1 MHECPH
7 CGTAIPAQSR
17 FCPECGRAQAEEG
30 VQPSY
35 RRRWPP
41 EAFHIVVALV
51 AVGGIILLVGGAWAW
66 GLVVILLAALLFLSQ
81 REAER
86 RAARR
91 AWGNFRA
98 RFSATREAVTA
109 RSRGQIELFRAR
121 RDRAE
126 LEAQR
131 TRGFQR
137 LGQAVYYD
145 DKAGTKGARAELDE
159 MGERITEKEAEIAT
173 MLKDIEQRVQ
183 RAQAGGSPTE
193 KLETIPPEPARV
205 PEPWPP
211 PDEGTPPTPEPDISP
226 PEPAPE
232 PEHAPAPETRR
243 RSRAKST
250 KT

>member
-1 MHECPH
+1 MRDCPH
-7 CGTAIPAQSR
+7 CGTSIPEQGR
-17 FCPECGRAQAEEG
+17 FCPECGRSLADEAG
-30 VQPSY
+30 PPAY

-41 EAFHIVVALV
+41 AAFHVVVGLV
-51 AVGGIILLVGGAWAW
+51 AFGGIILLVGGAWAW
-66 GLVVILLAALLFLSQ
+66 GLAVILLAAVLFLSQ

-86 RAARR
+86 QAARR

-109 RSRGQIELFRAR
+109 RSRGQIDLFRAR

-126 LEAQR
+126 LEAER

-137 LGQAVYYD
+137 LGQAVFYE
-145 DKAGTKGARAELDE
+145 DKAGTKAVRGELDQI
-159 MGERITEKEAEIAT
+159 GERITEKEAEIET
-173 MLKDIEQRVQ
+173 MLKDIERRVQ

-193 KLETIPPEPARV
+193 KLETVPPEPARV

-211 PDEGTPPTPEPDISP
+211 PDEGTPPSPEPDISP

-232 PEHAPAPETRR
+232 PEHPPAPETRR
-243 RSRAKST
+243 RAKAKSR

>member
-1 MHECPH
+1 MHDCPH
-7 CGTAIPAQSR
+7 CGTAIPEESR
-17 FCPECGRAQAEEG
+17 FCPECGRALTDEG
-30 VQPSY
+30 AQPAY

-41 EAFHIVVALV
+41 EAFHIVVALI
-51 AVGGIILLVGGAWAW
+51 AVGGIVLLVGGAWAW
-66 GLVVILLAALLFLSQ
+66 GVAVILLAAVLFLSQ

-86 RAARR
+86 RAAQR

-126 LEAQR
+126 LEAER

-137 LGQAVYYD
+137 LGQTVFYD
-145 DKAGTKGARAELDE
+145 DKAGTKAARAELDE
-159 MGERITEKEAEIAT
+159 VGQRITEKEAEIDT

-183 RAQAGGSPTE
+183 RAQAAGSPTQ
-193 KLETIPPEPARV
+193 KLETVPPEPARV

-211 PDEGTPPTPEPDISP
+211 PDEGTPPSPEPDISP

-232 PEHAPAPETRR
+232 PEHPPAPQTRG
-243 RSRAKST
+243 RAKARSK

>member
-1 MHECPH
+1 MRDCPH
-7 CGTAIPAQSR
+7 CGTSISEQSH
-17 FCPECGRAQAEEG
+17 FCPECGRSLAEESA
-30 VQPSY
+30 PPAY

-41 EAFHIVVALV
+41 EAFHVVVALV
-51 AVGGIILLVGGAWAW
+51 AVGGIILLVGGAWGW
-66 GLVVILLAALLFLSQ
+66 GLAVILLAAVLFLSQ

-86 RAARR
+86 QAAQR

-109 RSRGQIELFRAR
+109 RSRGQIDLFRAR

-126 LEAQR
+126 LEAER

-137 LGQAVYYD
+137 LGQAVFYD
-145 DKAGTKGARAELDE
+145 DKAGAKAARGELDQV
-159 MGERITEKEAEIAT
+159 GERITEKEAEIDI
-173 MLKDIEQRVQ
+173 MLKDIERRVQ

-193 KLETIPPEPARV
+193 KLETVPPEPARV

-211 PDEGTPPTPEPDISP
+211 PDEGTPPSPEPDISP

-232 PEHAPAPETRR
+232 PEHPPAPETRR
-243 RSRAKST
+243 RAKAKSR

>member
-1 MHECPH
+1 MRDCPN
-7 CGTAIPAQSR
+7 CGTSIPEQGR
-17 FCPECGRAQAEEG
+17 FCPECGRSQADEG
-30 VQPSY
+30 GPRSP
-35 RRRWPP
+35 RRRGPP

-66 GLVVILLAALLFLSQ
+66 GLAVILLAVVLFLSQ

-109 RSRGQIELFRAR
+109 RSRGQIDLFRAR

-126 LEAQR
+126 LEAER

-137 LGQAVYYD
+137 LGQAVFSD
-145 DKAGTKGARAELDE
+145 DKAGTKAARDELDQI
-159 MGERITEKEAEIAT
+159 GQRITEKEAEIDT
-173 MLKDIEQRVQ
+173 MVKDIERRVQ

-193 KLETIPPEPARV
+193 KLETVPPEPARV

-211 PDEGTPPTPEPDISP
+211 PDEGTPPSPEPDISP
-226 PEPAPE
+226 PDPAPE
-232 PEHAPAPETRR
+232 PEHPPAPETRR
-243 RSRAKST
+243 RAEAKSR

>member
-1 MHECPH
+1 MPDCPH
-7 CGTAIPAQSR
+7 CGTPISEQSR
-17 FCPECGRAQAEEG
+17 FCPECGRSLTEEG
-30 VQPSY
+30 ALPAY

-51 AVGGIILLVGGAWAW
+51 AVGGVILLVGGAWAW
-66 GLVVILLAALLFLSQ
+66 GLAVILLAAVLFLSQ

-86 RAARR
+86 QAARR

-109 RSRGQIELFRAR
+109 RSRGQIDLFRAR

-126 LEAQR
+126 LEAER

-137 LGQAVYYD
+137 LGQAVFYD
-145 DKAGTKGARAELDE
+145 DKAGTKAARGELDQI
-159 MGERITEKEAEIAT
+159 GERISEKEAEIDT
-173 MLKDIEQRVQ
+173 MLKDIERRVQ

-193 KLETIPPEPARV
+193 KLETVPPEPARV

-211 PDEGTPPTPEPDISP
+211 PDEGTPPSPEPDISP
-226 PEPAPE
+226 PDPAPE
-232 PEHAPAPETRR
+232 PEHPPAPETRR
-243 RSRAKST
+243 RAKAKSR

>member
-1 MHECPH
+1 V
-7 CGTAIPAQSR
+7 G
-17 FCPECGRAQAEEG
+17 
-30 VQPSY
+30 
-35 RRRWPP
+35 
-41 EAFHIVVALV
+41 LV

-66 GLVVILLAALLFLSQ
+66 GLAVILLAAVLFLSQ

-86 RAARR
+86 QAARR

-109 RSRGQIELFRAR
+109 RSRGQIDLFRAR

-126 LEAQR
+126 LEAER

-137 LGQAVYYD
+137 LGQAVFYE
-145 DKAGTKGARAELDE
+145 DKAGTKAVRGELDQI
-159 MGERITEKEAEIAT
+159 GERITEKEAEIET
-173 MLKDIEQRVQ
+173 MLKDIERRVQ

-193 KLETIPPEPARV
+193 KLETVPPEPARV

-211 PDEGTPPTPEPDISP
+211 PDEGTPPSPEPDISP

-232 PEHAPAPETRR
+232 PEHPPAPETRR
-243 RSRAKST
+243 RAKAKSR